1 MFGDSLAPELNAC
14 VVALANQSGLK
25 LELKVLVFLLGD
37 QELVFWNLLLE
48 VASDYCAFL
57 DAKVVLVAFLSLEG
71 FTIEEG
77 TEIFRGA
84 AGACINR

>member
-1 MFGDSLAPELNAC
+1 
-14 VVALANQSGLK
+14 
-25 LELKVLVFLLGD
+25 
-37 QELVFWNLLLE
+37 LVFWNLLLE